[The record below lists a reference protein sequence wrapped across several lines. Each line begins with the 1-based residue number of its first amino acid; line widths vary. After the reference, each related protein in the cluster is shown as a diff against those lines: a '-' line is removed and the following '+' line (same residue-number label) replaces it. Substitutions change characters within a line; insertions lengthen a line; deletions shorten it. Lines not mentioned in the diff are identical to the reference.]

1 MLPNTYTINFNPSD
15 LQDFPVN
22 QDNISSLF
30 DLLIQRFNFIQE
42 SYGADLNN
50 AIAKTKQAKSEFL
63 KDNFRSSLTHIL
75 EINHEI
81 FKARINTVIPV
92 KNMLFDSLTQLE
104 NIYVKMSVLSGNSPK
119 KNDLTKKLISLKKQY
134 LEFEIYL
141 LNQKNKNINIQEK
154 IISLTQMS
162 EKLQKAEDELSEN
175 NLTLTEII
183 LLSAEKLG
191 KEIK

>member
-1 MLPNTYTINFNPSD
+1 
-15 LQDFPVN
+15 
-22 QDNISSLF
+22 
-30 DLLIQRFNFIQE
+30 
-42 SYGADLNN
+42 
-50 AIAKTKQAKSEFL
+50 
-63 KDNFRSSLTHIL
+63 
-75 EINHEI
+75 
-81 FKARINTVIPV
+81 
-92 KNMLFDSLTQLE
+92 MLFDSLTQLE